1 MRTRPT
7 WDPGGTKIVS
17 FSVSSCAFTGL
28 GGVEKILLS
37 VAGLEIVRRRR
48 FLRVSEE
55 IHFEFSFRGAACVVW
70 EPWADS
76 SEYVVAQTAGAD
88 PVDLA
93 PIEAAF
99 RARKWWSALWP
110 AAGSTSVAE

>member
-28 GGVEKILLS
+28 GGVEKILRS

-48 FLRVSEE
+48 FLRISEE
-55 IHFEFSFRGAACVVW
+55 IHFEFRFRGAACVVW

-76 SEYVVAQTAGAD
+76 SEYVVAQTAD
-88 PVDLA
+88 TEPVDLA
-93 PIEAAF
+93 PVEATF
-99 RARKWWSALWP
+99 RARKWWSPLRLTSS
-110 AAGSTSVAE
+110 STSATD